1 MIART
6 WRTLARVAAAA
17 VIALGAA
24 CGGEGADRPARAD
37 VARPDR
43 AAVEATAD
51 DSLVSRA
58 LAANALEQGRSSP
71 GDAGSQQPR
80 PATGASSDARAFG
93 PSVGF
98 RSRAR
103 LDEHYIKHGAE
114 FGIIS
119 RDDYL
124 RQAQALRDAPVGG
137 AVLELRRGDG
147 TVSRFDRASGGFVAF
162 DADGIIRTY
171 FRPNDG
177 EAYFRRQ
184 ARRRPDR

>member
-1 MIART
+1 MARRALMIART
-6 WRTLARVAAAA
+6 WRTLACVAAAA

-24 CGGEGADRPARAD
+24 CGGEGADRP
-37 VARPDR
+37 
-43 AAVEATAD
+43 
-51 DSLVSRA
+51 
-58 LAANALEQGRSSP
+58 
-71 GDAGSQQPR
+71 PR
-80 PATGASSDARAFG
+80 PATRAPTETRAFG
-93 PSVGF
+93 PAVGF
-98 RSRAR
+98 RTRVR
-103 LDEHYIKHGAE
+103 LDEHHAKHGAE
-114 FGIIS
+114 FGTIT

-124 RQAQALRDAPVGG
+124 RRAQALRDAPVGG
-137 AVLELRRGDG
+137 AVLELRRDDG